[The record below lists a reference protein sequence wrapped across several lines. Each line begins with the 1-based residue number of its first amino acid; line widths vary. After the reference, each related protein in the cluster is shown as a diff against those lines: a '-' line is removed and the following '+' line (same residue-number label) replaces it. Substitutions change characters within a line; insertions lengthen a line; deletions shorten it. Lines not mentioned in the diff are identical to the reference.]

1 MGFNSITQQ
10 AKPVKCNKF
19 DGIQRKMFIFS
30 LFNDILITCVLS
42 HLFTSEFDCVCDAR
56 LFQVY
61 VMLFQYND
69 NKCFCVN
76 DSRI

>member
-42 HLFTSEFDCVCDAR
+42 HNLIQCCT
-56 LFQVY
+56 LY
-61 VMLFQYND
+61 VISLVPSIVFFY
-69 NKCFCVN
+69 F
-76 DSRI
+76 